1 MASPTFA
8 RVGARVPVL
17 IEQETM
23 ILILGSD
30 SLAAVDELD
39 ILPRLVDAEAAT
51 NFRLLTAPLMGLL
64 PHATH
69 QRISLIHA
77 QISQALILKSAG
89 RSELWRLLLEGAHL
103 HDGAVVVRD
112 HHLAGLISLEMGGGH
127 QAPLLI

>member
-1 MASPTFA
+1 MASPAFA

-30 SLAAVDELD
+30 SLAA
-39 ILPRLVDAEAAT
+39 VDAEAAT

-89 RSELWRLLLEGAHL
+89 RPELWRLLLEGAHL